1 MGWYIFGNRI
11 LSDAEMSAKSGGFLD
26 IAVPSVVTGIGI
38 WVLSRLLA
46 AIDFFTIHTTTT
58 KMVYVAFGFTL
69 FMLSFAYRKLIVTLA
84 MIAFF
89 GFILLGAGSTFVAWI
104 LK

>member
-11 LSDAEMSAKSGGFLD
+11 LSDAEMSAKSGEFLD

-38 WVLSRLLA
+38 WVLSHILA

-58 KMVYVAFGFTL
+58 KMVYVVFGFTV

-84 MIAFF
+84 TIAFF
-89 GFILLGAGSTFVAWI
+89 GFILLGIGTAFVGWM